1 MGDELSSTVGPRKLK
16 FAPKIPARKPSKP
29 APVVKREEPEETS
42 SLVLDHELLRRVKQA
57 ELAPG
62 RRAFKDEKKGVPIQV
77 AFGHQSA
84 GTYARPFGV
93 PKPLQKHE
101 DGADGPGQTI
111 EKEYVEPWDY
121 YSYYPVTLP
130 LRRPY
135 SGNPETLDDD
145 EFGEASGDFQLDEVR
160 TNPAVELGLMDDGG
174 APRMLFFQLPA
185 SLPSSE
191 ISGAAAADSERGKGV
206 GSSEGVVA
214 EKRCSLEDL
223 PAGLMGK
230 MLVYRSGVVK
240 MKLGDALFDVNPGS
254 KCVFAQ
260 DVMGVNAQEKHC
272 SLLGEL
278 NSRALVTPDI
288 ETLLDSIADQEGK

>member
-42 SLVLDHELLRRVKQA
+42 SLVLDHELLRRVKVRLTFSHASTARQNHDDD
-57 ELAPG
+57 ELTSTLSSPG
-62 RRAFKDEKKGVPIQV
+62 RAFKDEKKGVPIQV

-160 TNPAVELGLMDDGG
+160 TNPAVELGLMN
-174 APRMLFFQLPA
+174 ALLPITCI
-185 SLPSSE
+185 SS
-191 ISGAAAADSERGKGV
+191 IIGDFRAAAADSERGKGV

-272 SLLGEL
+272 SLLGSSTAAPL
-278 NSRALVTPDI
+278 
-288 ETLLDSIADQEGK
+288 